1 MLQKDVMTTHSQ
13 DKTKMWGVLWMV
25 SLMTVLVSTDLP
37 DQDCPDDC
45 DCHYFRINWVTDC
58 SESNLTSIP
67 TVEEGLSLNV
77 YVLNMN
83 ANNLD
88 ELQPFPAEL
97 KVRSLLLAENTLS
110 MVDKENFSSLM
121 YLIDLDLSSNNIRT
135 IHPDAF
141 MYLNWYQAVIDR
153 AKDERVILE
162 TQAEEK
168 DAIVVLVRSLL
179 ARVRCGEHHCL
190 INQLLY
196 GTVQTTSGSTV
207 LIVNTRLCKRLTP
220 PVLVL
225 RRLIVFGDCVYV

>member
-1 MLQKDVMTTHSQ
+1 MTTHSQ

-110 MVDKENFSSLM
+110 MVDKENFSSLL

-141 MYLNWYQAVIDR
+141 IGQDINMYETRGRANYSTGRHRTVVYEHLSLQAGVHFLNRLPNSV
-153 AKDERVILE
+153 
-162 TQAEEK
+162 K
-168 DAIVVLVRSLL
+168 DAPMPKVLKDSPRTLL
-179 ARVRCGEHHCL
+179 GV
-190 INQLLY
+190 
-196 GTVQTTSGSTV
+196 SST
-207 LIVNTRLCKRLTP
+207 L
-220 PVLVL
+220 
-225 RRLIVFGDCVYV
+225 